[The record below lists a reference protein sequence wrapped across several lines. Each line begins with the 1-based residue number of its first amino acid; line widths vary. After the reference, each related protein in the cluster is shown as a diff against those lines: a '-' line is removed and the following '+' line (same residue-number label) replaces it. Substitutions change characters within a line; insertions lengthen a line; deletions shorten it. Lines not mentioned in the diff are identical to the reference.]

1 MPWKKPPDT
10 TWLHGSVNDC
20 QLGSIRADG
29 HDGPWVVVSCG
40 GVELYTLL
48 EINVDLV
55 DGFPSMDQE
64 TSGDV
69 TGKGGKMV
77 PSGELT

>member
-1 MPWKKPPDT
+1 
-10 TWLHGSVNDC
+10 
-20 QLGSIRADG
+20 
-29 HDGPWVVVSCG
+29 VVSCG

-64 TSGDV
+64 TPE
-69 TGKGGKMV
+69 T
-77 PSGELT
+77 